1 MESLITIS
9 GFITYLVS
17 QMPHFYNRY
26 EVFIKIIHEII
37 FFVGAFGILKIFTFL
52 RDRDFLL
59 KTEEIEKNLKF
70 RERVEKNLE
79 EYVLE
84 SNKNGIKDIG
94 IRFIYWKNYPNKISD
109 DGFKHNLRINYDNGF
124 ISNSSWINST
134 GIFFQEHIWF
144 LSQSIYLDKD
154 GIFFIENENQHYKGF
169 REFKNKCLVTHLP
182 FTNIVNF
189 DFKEYLEY
197 EPIFYTKYP
206 HNNLELYNTALY
218 LRERLNDPYFS
229 KELTKGKFLKKYS
242 KINHV
247 ILRIKLLSLENFFK
261 TKSINNGH
269 NN

>member
-1 MESLITIS
+1 MLFTKKYCWLFMLIPLFTKCFSYIHIIERTIAS
-9 GFITYLVS
+9 FDDRVTY
-17 QMPHFYNRY
+17 N
-26 EVFIKIIHEII
+26 
-37 FFVGAFGILKIFTFL
+37 
-52 RDRDFLL
+52 
-59 KTEEIEKNLKF
+59 
-70 RERVEKNLE
+70 
-79 EYVLE
+79 
-84 SNKNGIKDIG
+84 NK
-94 IRFIYWKNYPNKISD
+94 
-109 DGFKHNLRINYDNGF
+109 
-124 ISNSSWINST
+124 
-134 GIFFQEHIWF
+134 
-144 LSQSIYLDKD
+144 DKSCQNCK
-154 GIFFIENENQHYKGF
+154 FFIENENQRYKGF

-182 FTNIVNF
+182 FANIVNF